1 MIRELVR
8 VGFTVAPVVVYSGIE
23 FSVTVVV
30 VIAVVVGA
38 VVGAVELAD
47 GRIVVAT

>member
-1 MIRELVR
+1 MIRELVL

-30 VIAVVVGA
+30 VFVVVGA